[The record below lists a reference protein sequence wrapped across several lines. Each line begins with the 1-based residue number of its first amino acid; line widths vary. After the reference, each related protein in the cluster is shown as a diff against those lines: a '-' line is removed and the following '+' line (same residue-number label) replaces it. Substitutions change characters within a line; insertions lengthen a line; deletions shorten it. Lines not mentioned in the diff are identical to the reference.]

1 MRRVV
6 DSTPTCEDASPSTSF
21 WQLIAAPFNWLG
33 LRRRRRTLY
42 WLAGAATAVALMG
55 CSKSPKEGAPKAE
68 DPLALN
74 KPAEEAPKPLLAP
87 PGPAP
92 APTQTKPSKERDE
105 IMSDDAPPSADDDEE
120 EGDEAKDA
128 PPKKDKKAHKKARNK
143 TKKVKGRKRSSSVEA
158 EETSTHSGDK
168 DTASD
173 DKDKSAEDA
182 TIGHVKLKRI
192 QFSHRI
198 EGREPVDPEETFSAA
213 ETDQLYAF
221 LELTND
227 SKQKGKVVVFF
238 VPPQGTRTK
247 VTLDV
252 GDKSRW
258 RTWAL
263 RKSPK
268 AIGTW
273 KVIVQDMSGKE
284 IGHRTFE
291 VTE

>member
-1 MRRVV
+1 M
-6 DSTPTCEDASPSTSF
+6 DSTPTHEDVSPSTSF
-21 WQLIAAPFNWLG
+21 WQLIAAPFDWLG

-55 CSKSPKEGAPKAE
+55 CSKSPKEGAPKPE

-74 KPAEEAPKPLLAP
+74 KPAEEAPKPVLAP
-87 PGPAP
+87 PLPGPAS
-92 APTQTKPSKERDE
+92 AQTKPSKERDE
-105 IMSDDAPPSADDDEE
+105 VVSDDAPSADDDEE
-120 EGDEAKDA
+120 EAEEAKDGP

-143 TKKVKGRKRSSSVEA
+143 TKKVKGRKRSSSVDA
-158 EETSTHSGDK
+158 EETSTRAD
-168 DTASD
+168 DSD
-173 DKDKSAEDA
+173 SAADDRDKSSEDA

-227 SKQKGKVVVFF
+227 SKKKGKVVVFF
-238 VPPQGTRTK
+238 VPPQGSRTK

>member
-1 MRRVV
+1 M
-6 DSTPTCEDASPSTSF
+6 DSTPTHEEVSPSTSF
-21 WQLIAAPFNWLG
+21 WQLLAAPLEWVSIG
-33 LRRRRRTLY
+33 LRRRRRALY
-42 WLAGAATAVALMG
+42 WLAGAATAVTLLG
-55 CSKSPKEGAPKAE
+55 CGKSSKEGAPKAE

-74 KPAEEAPKPLLAP
+74 KPAEEAPKPVLTP
-87 PGPAP
+87 PAPAP
-92 APTQTKPSKERDE
+92 APTQPKAVKERDE
-105 IMSDDAPPSADDDEE
+105 AISDDAPSADDDQAAGEDAE
-120 EGDEAKDA
+120 DA
-128 PPKKDKKAHKKARNK
+128 PPPKKEKKAQKKARNK
-143 TKKVKGRKRSSSVEA
+143 TKKVKGRKRSSSVDA
-158 EETSTHSGDK
+158 EES
-168 DTASD
+168 ASQDD
-173 DKDKSAEDA
+173 DKDRAGEDEKDSQKDA

-221 LELTND
+221 LELSND

-238 VPPQGTRTK
+238 IPPQGSRTK

-273 KVIVQDMSGKE
+273 KVVVQDMSGKE